1 MGRLWLSFN
10 LVGRCMFISIVGDT
24 ALGLSGGGEV
34 EMRLLGGGS
43 PRYLVDG
50 FLRSDIFTTE
60 LNAVNR
66 IFTLETRQI

>member
-1 MGRLWLSFN
+1 
-10 LVGRCMFISIVGDT
+10 MFISIVGDT

-50 FLRSDIFTTE
+50 FLRSDIFTE